1 MQNDLQHGCGQPC
14 GPLPLAIATVPMQR
28 FRQLY
33 DPATALGRGTLFREL
48 DLPFY
53 GKRGGGCHE

>member
-1 MQNDLQHGCGQPC
+1 MNQKEYQNCS
-14 GPLPLAIATVPMQR
+14 PLALAIAAVPMQQ

-33 DPATALGRGTLFREL
+33 DPATALRRGTLFREL

-53 GKRGGGCHE
+53 GRRGGGVDDDR

>member
-1 MQNDLQHGCGQPC
+1 MNREAECCCSG
-14 GPLPLAIATVPMQR
+14 LPLAIATVPPQQ

-33 DPATALGRGTLFREL
+33 DPATALLRGTLFREL

-53 GKRGGGCHE
+53 GKRGGEQDDC